1 MALFQK
7 GDNRDK
13 KIEEL
18 SSLIQKKRMNIK
30 QDEKTPPLKAE
41 PAAKEPE
48 KKAAPAGPPPARPVA
63 QSRHTSKSLSRS
75 KSFNKEN
82 IKFTAFPSSYTGEK
96 NSIKEVDEKIRGIID
111 KDVGRFSGK
120 MTISMEQN
128 KIINIEMHKVETDED
143 ITDKLITKDQFESL
157 MKYYEDPDSARHEI
171 VNLAKGLEKEQLENA
186 IQMGAEAIIKKV
198 RLKADGAIEYNFIA
212 SVKK

>member
-7 GDNRDK
+7 EDNREK

-30 QDEKTPPLKAE
+30 HEDKAV
-41 PAAKEPE
+41 PQKQAPGKKEPE
-48 KKAAPAGPPPARPVA
+48 KKTAPKAPPQARPV
-63 QSRHTSKSLSRS
+63 SHSKHTSKSLSRS

-96 NSIKEVDEKIRGIID
+96 NSLKEIDEKMRSIFD

-120 MTISMEQN
+120 MTVSIEQN
-128 KIINIEMHKVETDED
+128 KIVNIEMHKVETDED

-157 MKYYEDPDSARHEI
+157 MKYYEDPDSVRHEI
-171 VNLAKGLEKEQLENA
+171 ANLAKGLDKEQLLHA
-186 IQMGAEAIIKKV
+186 IDMGAEAIIKKV